1 MHRKVYIM
9 KLFHHYLIQLYN
21 LHKKKN
27 LSYFASLGLTQ
38 GQPKV
43 IEILYRNNGCSQK
56 FLADACELQKATITS
71 LLKKMESDNLIHR
84 KKDVLENG
92 IRITK
97 VFLTDKGMDL
107 ASKVID
113 SVIDVETK
121 CFKNFT
127 AEEKALCFEYLERIY
142 INLKNMD

>member
-1 MHRKVYIM
+1 
-9 KLFHHYLIQLYN
+9 
-21 LHKKKN
+21 
-27 LSYFASLGLTQ
+27 
-38 GQPKV
+38 
-43 IEILYRNNGCSQK
+43 
-56 FLADACELQKATITS
+56 
-71 LLKKMESDNLIHR
+71 MESDNLIHR

-121 CFKNFT
+121 CFKNFIST
-127 AEEKALCFEYLERIY
+127 R
-142 INLKNMD
+142 

>member
-1 MHRKVYIM
+1 M

-21 LHKKKN
+21 LHKKIN
-27 LSYFASLGLTQ
+27 MNFFSSFGLSQ

-56 FLADACELQKATITS
+56 FLADACELQKATMTS
-71 LLKKMESDNLIHR
+71 LLKKMEADKLIYR
-84 KKDVLENG
+84 EKNVCENG

-97 VFLTDKGMDL
+97 VFLTEKGLNL
-107 ASKVID
+107 ATTVID
-113 SVIDVETK
+113 SVVALEEK

-127 AEEKALCFEYLERIY
+127 PSEKEQCFQYLERIY
-142 INLKNMD
+142 TNLKNTQI

>member
-1 MHRKVYIM
+1 M

-27 LSYFASLGLTQ
+27 MNYFATLGLTQ

-56 FLADACELQKATITS
+56 FLADACELQKPTISS
-71 LLKKMESDNLIHR
+71 LLKKMESDNLIYR
-84 KKDVLENG
+84 KKNVIENG

-97 VFLTDKGMDL
+97 VFLTDKGMDF

-113 SVIDVETK
+113 SVIDIETK
-121 CFKNFT
+121 CFENFT
-127 AEEKALCFEYLERIY
+127 TEEKSLFFEYLERIY
-142 INLKNMD
+142 INLKNMY

>member
-1 MHRKVYIM
+1 
-9 KLFHHYLIQLYN
+9 
-21 LHKKKN
+21 
-27 LSYFASLGLTQ
+27 
-38 GQPKV
+38 
-43 IEILYRNNGCSQK
+43 
-56 FLADACELQKATITS
+56 
-71 LLKKMESDNLIHR
+71 MESDNLIHR

-113 SVIDVETK
+113 SVIDVENK
-121 CFKNFT
+121 CFQNFT

>member
-1 MHRKVYIM
+1 M

-27 LSYFASLGLTQ
+27 LSYFATLGLTQ

-43 IEILYRNNGCSQK
+43 IEILYRNNGCSQQ
-56 FLADACELQKATITS
+56 FLADACELQKPTMSS
-71 LLKKMESDNLIHR
+71 LLKKMESDNLIYR
-84 KKDVLENG
+84 EKDVIENG

-97 VFLTDKGMDL
+97 VFLTDKGMFL

-113 SVIDVETK
+113 SVIDIETK
-121 CFKNFT
+121 CFENFT
-127 AEEKALCFEYLERIY
+127 AEEKSLFFDYLERIY
-142 INLKNMD
+142 TNLKNMD

>member
-1 MHRKVYIM
+1 MHREAYIM
-9 KLFHHYLIQLYN
+9 KLFHNYLIQLYN

-27 LSYFASLGLTQ
+27 MSYFATLGLTQ

-56 FLADACELQKATITS
+56 FLADACELQKATMTS

-84 KKDVLENG
+84 EKNVIENG

-97 VFLTDKGMDL
+97 VFLTDKGLDL
-107 ASKVID
+107 ASTIID
-113 SVIDVETK
+113 SVINVEAD

-127 AEEKALCFEYLERIY
+127 IEEKAQCFEYLERIY
-142 INLKNMD
+142 INLKNID

>member
-1 MHRKVYIM
+1 M

-27 LSYFASLGLTQ
+27 LGYFAALGLTQ
-38 GQPKV
+38 GQPKF
-43 IEILYRNNGCSQK
+43 IEILYRNNGCSQQ
-56 FLADACELQKATITS
+56 FLADACELQKPTISS
-71 LLKKMESDNLIHR
+71 LLKKMENDNLICR
-84 KKDVLENG
+84 KKDVIENG

-113 SVIDVETK
+113 SVIDIETK
-121 CFKNFT
+121 CFENFT
-127 AEEKALCFEYLERIY
+127 IEEKALFFEYLERVY
-142 INLKNMD
+142 VNLKNTD

>member
-1 MHRKVYIM
+1 M

-27 LSYFASLGLTQ
+27 LSYFATLGLTQ

-43 IEILYRNNGCSQK
+43 IEILYRNNGCSQQ
-56 FLADACELQKATITS
+56 FLADACELQKPTISS
-71 LLKKMESDNLIHR
+71 LLKKMESDELIYR
-84 KKDVLENG
+84 KKDVVENG

-113 SVIDVETK
+113 SVIDIETK
-121 CFKNFT
+121 CFENFNP
-127 AEEKALCFEYLERIY
+127 EEKSLLFQYLERIY